1 MLHAA
6 PQAGCRRHDRIITAM
21 PAAELPKAAGGIRDP
36 GLLADHGH
44 AQLAVG
50 IGDEL
55 AGQVDG
61 DGMEV
66 AGEREWGGVVGGD
79 GRARVGA
86 AGEPAR
92 VESDGGGDGELALGD
107 ELPVEVQLG
116 AAGEP
121 FP

>member
-1 MLHAA
+1 MIVSLMRVRRLTSATVRPARPRASASVSPTRTPRLHCSTVLHAA

-66 AGEREWGGVVGGD
+66 AGEREWGGVV
-79 GRARVGA
+79 
-86 AGEPAR
+86 
-92 VESDGGGDGELALGD
+92 
-107 ELPVEVQLG
+107 
-116 AAGEP
+116 
-121 FP
+121 